1 MLEKYLQEI
10 GLSEKESQI
19 YLALLQVDSE
29 SIQEI
34 AKNTGINRTTVY
46 PVLESLAQ
54 KGLVGEIQDGKK
66 TLYQAAA
73 PERLETFVERQKVLL
88 EEKAKRLKDI
98 IPEIKGIQR
107 KEGERPVIKF
117 FEGRDGVVSAYEEFY
132 SSLKGAEQDGYL
144 IYNMDL
150 LDETYTKDEQ
160 EKFYQI
166 RVSKKVIP
174 TSVYNNKEGD
184 YKFLTK
190 GNRARIDHEKYPIF
204 ADITIVGDKVI
215 LSSLGD
221 YVSSFIIKSKDIAT
235 TLASLVSYINDT
247 NKKG

>member
-19 YLALLQVDSE
+19 YLALLEVDSE
-29 SIQEI
+29 SIQDI
-34 AKNTGINRTTVY
+34 SKKTGINRTTVY

-88 EEKAKRLKDI
+88 DEKSKRLKDI
-98 IPEIKGIQR
+98 IPQIKGIQR

-117 FEGRDGVVSAYEEFY
+117 FEGRDGVISAYEEFY
-132 SSLKGAEQDGYL
+132 SSLEGAEQDGYL
-144 IYNMDL
+144 IYNRDL
-150 LDETYTKDEQ
+150 LDKTYSKDEQ
-160 EKFYQI
+160 ENFYRI
-166 RVSKKVIP
+166 RAAKKVTP

-184 YKFLTK
+184 FVFSTK
-190 GNRARIDHEKYPIF
+190 GTRTRIDHEKYPIF
-204 ADITIVGDKVI
+204 ADITIVDDKI
-215 LSSLGD
+215 IMSTLGD
-221 YVSSFIIKSKDIAT
+221 YVSSFIIKSKDIAA
-235 TLASLVSYINDT
+235 TLSSLISYINDT

>member
-10 GLSEKESQI
+10 GLSEKEAQI
-19 YLALLQVDSE
+19 YLSLLQTDSE

-34 AKNTGINRTTVY
+34 SKNTTINRTTVY
-46 PVLESLAQ
+46 PVLESLKQ

-88 EEKAKRLKDI
+88 EEKSKRLKDI
-98 IPEIKGIQR
+98 IPEIKGVQR
-107 KEGERPVIKF
+107 KEGERPIVKF

-132 SSLKGAEQDGYL
+132 NSLKNKEQDGCL
-144 IYNMDL
+144 IYNRDL
-150 LDETYTKDEQ
+150 INQTYTKDEQ

-166 RVSKKVIP
+166 RANKKVTPI
-174 TSVYNNKEGD
+174 SVYNNKEGD

-190 GNRARIDHEKYPIF
+190 GQRARIDHNKYPIY
-204 ADITIVGDKVI
+204 ADITVIDDKI
-215 LSSLGD
+215 LLSTLGD
-221 YVSSFIIKSKDIAT
+221 HISSFIIKSKDLAV
-235 TLASLVSYINDT
+235 TLSSLISYINDT